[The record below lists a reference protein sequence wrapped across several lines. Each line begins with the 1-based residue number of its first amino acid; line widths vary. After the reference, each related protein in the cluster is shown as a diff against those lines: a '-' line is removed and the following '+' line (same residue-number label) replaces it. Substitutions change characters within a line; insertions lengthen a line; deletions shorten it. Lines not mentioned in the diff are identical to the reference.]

1 MVQQSK
7 VGVFDKHASAK
18 VESFECMEIQKHLSI
33 SSQSLNV
40 REGFNMY

>member
-7 VGVFDKHASAK
+7 VVVFDKLVSAK
-18 VESFECMEIQKHLSI
+18 VDSFEDMEIQKLLSI